1 MIASY
6 MMVFVSYLPR
16 ILIIALH
23 LDNSIIVDSAR
34 VTLHVVRV
42 EQPQVVVLLLVCHQ
56 VDKLSPLQWSGTG
69 KVNPPGIFIT
79 TGLSAFCLFIIFIR
93 KKEFSVS
100 IEPLQNLDVPG

>member
-1 MIASY
+1 

-69 KVNPPGIFIT
+69 KVNPPRHSHHYWAI
-79 TGLSAFCLFIIFIR
+79 CPLFIHYIHSYKDI
-93 KKEFSVS
+93 
-100 IEPLQNLDVPG
+100 